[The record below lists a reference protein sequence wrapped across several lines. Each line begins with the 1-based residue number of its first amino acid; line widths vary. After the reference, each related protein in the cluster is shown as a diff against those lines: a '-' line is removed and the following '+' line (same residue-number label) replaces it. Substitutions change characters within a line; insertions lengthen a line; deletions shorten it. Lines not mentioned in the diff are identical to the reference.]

1 MCLRR
6 TPPHHICRTQRLLPG
21 VIIEL
26 SYVRSRVLTCCDMT
40 TRPDGEL
47 VRIQHRHGPG
57 HLVSRSIQRAT
68 PVILRASGR
77 FRLSR
82 LSHQQEA
89 PSPDLAQ
96 IYSGSGPTAAV
107 PSSGVTVYVSACGWP
122 ISATNIRGPW

>member
-1 MCLRR
+1 
-6 TPPHHICRTQRLLPG
+6 
-21 VIIEL
+21 
-26 SYVRSRVLTCCDMT
+26 MT

-68 PVILRASGR
+68 PVILRVSSR
-77 FRLSR
+77 FL
-82 LSHQQEA
+82 LSHQQDA
-89 PSPDLAQ
+89 PSPDLTQ

-122 ISATNIRGPW
+122 ISATNIRWTVVMPSVFMETEL